1 MQDIRTALH
10 YSYRCQDEE
19 MRDEISG
26 ILVNAGGNLKQEDV
40 VGKCV
45 DVKRVK
51 TQTLYFQSLLFVHD
65 GGM

>member
-26 ILVNAGGNLKQEDV
+26 TLVNAGGNLKQEDV
-40 VGKCV
+40 VGK
-45 DVKRVK
+45 
-51 TQTLYFQSLLFVHD
+51 YI
-65 GGM
+65 